1 MRFATDLGAR
11 ERGMYRASFDDGL
24 LDLFSGLGL
33 ALVGLAWLF
42 DLVALGAVA
51 PALLLPFW
59 PLARRRITEPRT
71 GFARFREERVALER
85 KKHLGL
91 VATCCLFLAAAVG
104 GWFAVRGVIRAS
116 AAHLVAGLP
125 AFLLAIGAVLAGVIL
140 GLGRFGFYAFLLL
153 CAGAFVIRED
163 LDPGWS
169 ILGGGVAI
177 LLCGLGL
184 LARFVATHRAVSG
197 DE

>member
-11 ERGMYRASFDDGL
+11 ERGIYRASFDDGL

-33 ALVGLAWLF
+33 MLIGLAWLV

-71 GFARFREERVALER
+71 GFARFREERVALETR
-85 KKHLGL
+85 KQLGL
-91 VATCCLFLAAAVG
+91 VAVGCLFLAAAVAS
-104 GWFAVRGVIRAS
+104 WFAARAAIRDN
-116 AAHLVAGLP
+116 AAQLVAGLP
-125 AFLLAIGAVLAGVIL
+125 AALLAIGAVLAGMLL
-140 GLGRFGFYAFLLL
+140 GLARFGVYAIFLIG
-153 CAGAFVIRED
+153 AGALVIREN
-163 LDPGWS
+163 LEPGWS
-169 ILGGGVAI
+169 ILGGGAAI